1 MTRSPKTSPHTLRL
15 WLLVSRI
22 VDTIDPTLSLM
33 TFLVLFMAM
42 FWLAWPL
49 AVRVT
54 TYLIP
59 ETALERRV
67 RLDVEVLLAAEGAAR
82 GHLRDEHVGRGE
94 AQERGDLTA
103 VLPGSLS
110 LREHV
115 QPMADR

>member
-1 MTRSPKTSPHTLRL
+1 MKPALALLGIYLVVTFSLQAGG
-15 WLLVSRI
+15 LLVSRI

-49 AVRVT
+49 AVRLT

-67 RLDVEVLLAAEGAAR
+67 RLG
-82 GHLRDEHVGRGE
+82 GPGR
-94 AQERGDLTA
+94 
-103 VLPGSLS
+103 P
-110 LREHV
+110 
-115 QPMADR
+115 